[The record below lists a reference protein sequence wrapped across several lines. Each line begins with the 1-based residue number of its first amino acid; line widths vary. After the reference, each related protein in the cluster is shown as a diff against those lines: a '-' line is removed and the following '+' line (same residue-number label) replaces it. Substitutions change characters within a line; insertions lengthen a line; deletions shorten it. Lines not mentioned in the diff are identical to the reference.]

1 MLCLS
6 RSKDELIYIGNDV
19 RIMVLGI
26 HGHVVRLGITAPRTT
41 TILRGE
47 VLDRMRARES
57 GQEGGDLRTTDVIPG
72 VHRDGRDGLPAGE
85 SVDPDHE
92 ELIFGATVPAE

>member
-6 RSKDELIYIGNDV
+6 RKLNELIHIGNDV
-19 RIMVLGI
+19 TVMVIDIKGDK
-26 HGHVVRLGITAPRTT
+26 VRLGISAPRRT

-47 VLDRMRARES
+47 LLDRARACES
-57 GQEGGDLRTTDVIPG
+57 GQEGEALRTTDTLPG
-72 VHRDGRDGLPAGE
+72 VHSDGRDGMPAGE
-85 SVDPDHE
+85 AVNPDRE